1 MTNLD
6 STGTSRAAQPPRGAK
21 HNADHATPGSA
32 TATRERPEAK
42 ESDDLDGRSGR
53 RTSPDPLVA
62 TDRYRLTM
70 PFADEV

>member
-21 HNADHATPGSA
+21 HSADHASIGSA

-42 ESDDLDGRSGR
+42 ESAGDDVRSGR
-53 RTSPDPLVA
+53 RISPDPLVA

-70 PFADEV
+70 PFADEL